1 MHSKKIE
8 AITANTTAS
17 IADLE
22 AVVKQTR
29 NALETTY
36 TEIKAKTENGINNLQ
51 VKLIFIHNFFVML
64 IHGGSEVK
72 NFFANYS

>member
-51 VKLIFIHNFFVML
+51 VN
-64 IHGGSEVK
+64 
-72 NFFANYS
+72 